1 MVLTAERQPG
11 AGAQDE
17 ALLGGG
23 RGRAPHI
30 ERLAAKHAM
39 GWSGDEMSLNGEGVA
54 DGRWDGDDA
63 LGGAVCLE
71 RLHLPFSP
79 SHRQGRRLDPVVFF
93 QSPGLEAVGAAE
105 SAGRRPIPI
114 KTVRDDGFGA
124 YLSALQDAALERPGP
139 SLVAALLDED
149 IENLACVVD
158 GAPHVHPHASDLHDH
173 FIEAQRGVAARNP
186 IFSDSWP
193 IAVRWIVL
201 RNDRGWGTLLAWRK
215 QY

>member
-1 MVLTAERQPG
+1 MNVCIFRSRRRT
-11 AGAQDE
+11 
-17 ALLGGG
+17 G
-23 RGRAPHI
+23 RGDVSTR
-30 ERLAAKHAM
+30 
-39 GWSGDEMSLNGEGVA
+39 
-54 DGRWDGDDA
+54 
-63 LGGAVCLE
+63 
-71 RLHLPFSP
+71 FF
-79 SHRQGRRLDPVVFF
+79 FF
-93 QSPGLEAVGAAE
+93 QSPGLVAVGAAE

-124 YLSALQDAALERPGP
+124 YLSALKDAALERPGP